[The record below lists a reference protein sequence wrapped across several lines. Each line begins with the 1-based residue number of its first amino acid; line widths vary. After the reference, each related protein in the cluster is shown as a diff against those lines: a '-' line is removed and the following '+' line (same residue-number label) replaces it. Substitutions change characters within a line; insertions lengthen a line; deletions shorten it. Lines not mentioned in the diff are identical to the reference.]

1 MIESVDFRLML
12 RTGLE
17 WRKGQDPS
25 VNGTE
30 DFGCWA
36 APKVVAQQ
44 NAGGPSHCWE
54 EPPSYYKLVEPF
66 SQQLPC
72 QRPIAE
78 KLVREKLANHG
89 INYRPGPR
97 PWGNW
102 PRISLCGLATE

>member
-1 MIESVDFRLML
+1 ML

-30 DFGCWA
+30 DFGCW
-36 APKVVAQQ
+36 
-44 NAGGPSHCWE
+44 E

-66 SQQLPC
+66 SQQFPC